1 MAQGSGTPV
10 KLKALVP
17 PSGDGTESENPV
29 FEAESSVP
37 IDVSVPTFERE
48 DASEE
53 SKVADLE
60 QTLTEDELSDLTFA
74 FQALDI
80 DGNGTI
86 EPRELHAMMAVLG
99 AEVESDVIADL
110 FRHTKAEFL
119 GWVDQYEE
127 HALLPDALVLPKQD
141 GSKTKTGV
149 QRLHAALHI
158 PWENKVQRQPVLNA
172 ATRTTRNPM
181 IAYTL
186 GPAMSGTNKLLNLSY
201 VYARDTA
208 SNIGFGAAGDETA
221 AAEERAHLR
230 DLQIND
236 EHMIFAEYTH
246 MMESKFLLGK

>member
-1 MAQGSGTPV
+1 MATFTGDAFDREGDEFDNP
-10 KLKALVP
+10 LKAPAPTPEPAEEGAVGEEGVSASDMIAANE
-17 PSGDGTESENPV
+17 SGM
-29 FEAESSVP
+29 
-37 IDVSVPTFERE
+37 
-48 DASEE
+48 
-53 SKVADLE
+53 
-60 QTLTEDELSDLTFA
+60 TEDELSDLTFA